1 MLTTQGRPTIYAAA
15 AKRPTTASHK
25 HMPKSQKTKWF
36 RVATEGATTDGR
48 AIQRV
53 WIEQMAKNFNP
64 AKYGAR
70 VWIEHMRGMLPDSA
84 FAAQGDVLAL
94 RTQEVEDGKLGLFA
108 QIKPLESLIA
118 MNKAGQKLYTSIEVD
133 PNFAD
138 TGEAYLVGL
147 AVTDTPSS
155 LGTELL
161 TFAQQN
167 PAANPLAGRK
177 QSAGNLFSAATAFTL
192 ELEPE
197 QPDSAPGPL
206 AQALEKFN
214 TLLAKAMGHDSTPPA
229 PLHRPTGP
237 AQTDFTTALTATQA
251 VIQAFAQQQTQAQQA
266 FANLQQQLS
275 QLQTQHQDMVTQL
288 SKQPQDTQRP
298 TAAGGNGQELA
309 EF

>member
-1 MLTTQGRPTIYAAA
+1 
-15 AKRPTTASHK
+15 
-25 HMPKSQKTKWF
+25 MPQKSKWF

-48 AIQRV
+48 AIQRS

-70 VWIEHMRGMLPDSA
+70 VWIEHMRGLLPDSA
-84 FAAQGDVLAL
+84 FAAQGDVLAVKA
-94 RTQEVEDGKLGLFA
+94 EAVEDGKMALFA
-108 QIKPLESLIA
+108 QIKPLESLVA

-147 AVTDTPSS
+147 AVTDTPAS

-177 QSAGNLFSAATAFTL
+177 ASKDNLFSAATEFTL

-197 QPDSAPGPL
+197 ATE
-206 AQALEKFN
+206 A
-214 TLLAKAMGHDSTPPA
+214 T
-229 PLHRPTGP
+229 TG
-237 AQTDFTTALTATQA
+237 ALTAAVDKFTAVLTKLMGSDKSAPPPDVEKHSTQA
-251 VIQAFAQQQTQAQQA
+251 PDIAAALTAMQDMAQAFSTQQA
-266 FANLQQQLS
+266 KDAKALADLESKFT
-275 QLQTQHQDMVTQL
+275 QLQKEHKDLVTKL
-288 SKQPQDTQRP
+288 SNESGDPQRP
-298 TAAGGNGQELA
+298 AASGGDGYEQA
-309 EF
+309 SY

>member
-1 MLTTQGRPTIYAAA
+1 
-15 AKRPTTASHK
+15 
-25 HMPKSQKTKWF
+25 MPKSQKTKWF

-147 AVTDTPSS
+147 AVTDTPAS

-177 QSAGNLFSAATAFTL
+177 QSANNLFSAATAFTL

-214 TLLAKAMGHDSTPPA
+214 TLLAKAMGHEPTTATP
-229 PLHRPTGP
+229 P
-237 AQTDFTTALTATQA
+237 AQTDFMFTA
-251 VIQAFAQQQTQAQQA
+251 
-266 FANLQQQLS
+266 
-275 QLQTQHQDMVTQL
+275 
-288 SKQPQDTQRP
+288 
-298 TAAGGNGQELA
+298 E
-309 EF
+309 

>member
-1 MLTTQGRPTIYAAA
+1 MPT
-15 AKRPTTASHK
+15 
-25 HMPKSQKTKWF
+25 KSKLF

-48 AIQRV
+48 AIQRS

-70 VWIEHMRGMLPDSA
+70 VWIEHMRGLLPDSA
-84 FAAQGDVLAL
+84 FAAQGDVLAVKAE
-94 RTQEVEDGKLGLFA
+94 EVEDGKLALFA

-147 AVTDTPSS
+147 AVTDTPAS

-167 PAANPLAGRK
+167 PASNPLAGRK
-177 QSAGNLFSAATAFTL
+177 TSKDNLFSAATEFTL

-197 QPDSAPGPL
+197 PSEATTG
-206 AQALEKFN
+206 AVAAALEKF
-214 TLLAKAMGHDSTPPA
+214 TAVVSKLMGSEKPASPPA
-229 PLHRPTGP
+229 VQQHS
-237 AQTDFTTALTATQA
+237 AQTPDIAAALTAMQDMA
-251 VIQAFAQQQTQAQQA
+251 KAFSTQQA
-266 FANLQQQLS
+266 KDAQALAELQGNFN
-275 QLQTQHQDMVTQL
+275 QLQTGHNDLVTKL
-288 SKQPQDTQRP
+288 SKESGDPQRP
-298 TAAGGNGQELA
+298 AASGGDGYEQA
-309 EF
+309 AY

>member
-1 MLTTQGRPTIYAAA
+1 M
-15 AKRPTTASHK
+15 
-25 HMPKSQKTKWF
+25 SQKSKWF

-70 VWIEHMRGMLPDSA
+70 VWIEHMRGLLPDSA
-84 FAAQGDVLAL
+84 FAAQGDVLAVKAE
-94 RTQEVEDGKLGLFA
+94 QVEDGKLALFA

-147 AVTDTPSS
+147 AVTDTPAS

-167 PAANPLAGRK
+167 PEANPLAGRK
-177 QSAGNLFSAATAFTL
+177 TSKDTLFSAATEFTL
-192 ELEPE
+192 ELEAE
-197 QPDSAPGPL
+197 QSEAVTGPL
-206 AQALEKFN
+206 ATALEKF
-214 TLLAKAMGHDSTPPA
+214 TTVMTKLMGSDKPA
-229 PLHRPTGP
+229 PAVQQHSTQAPDV
-237 AQTDFTTALTATQA
+237 AAALTAMQDMA
-251 VIQAFAQQQTQAQQA
+251 QAFTQQQAQDA
-266 FANLQQQLS
+266 KKLDELASKFN
-275 QLQTQHQDMVTQL
+275 QLQAEHKDLVTKLSTQEQGT
-288 SKQPQDTQRP
+288 PRP
-298 TAAGGNGQELA
+298 TASGGDGYVQA
-309 EF
+309 DY

>member
-1 MLTTQGRPTIYAAA
+1 
-15 AKRPTTASHK
+15 
-25 HMPKSQKTKWF
+25 MPQKSKWF

-48 AIQRV
+48 SIQRS

-70 VWIEHMRGMLPDSA
+70 VWIEHMRGLLPDSA
-84 FAAQGDVLAL
+84 FAAQGDVLAVKAE
-94 RTQEVEDGKLGLFA
+94 QVEDGKLALFA

-147 AVTDTPSS
+147 AVTDSPAS

-177 QSAGNLFSAATAFTL
+177 TSKDTLFSAATEFTL
-192 ELEPE
+192 ELEAE
-197 QPDSAPGPL
+197 QPEVVAGPL
-206 AQALEKFN
+206 ATALEKF
-214 TLLAKAMGHDSTPPA
+214 TTVMTKLMGGDKPA
-229 PLHRPTGP
+229 PAVQQHSTQAPDV
-237 AQTDFTTALTATQA
+237 AAALTAMQDMA
-251 VIQAFAQQQTQAQQA
+251 QAFSAQQA
-266 FANLQQQLS
+266 KDAAALAELHTKFTKLEAEHKDLVTKLS
-275 QLQTQHQDMVTQL
+275 Q
-288 SKQPQDTQRP
+288 QPQDPQRP
-298 TAAGGNGQELA
+298 AATGGNGYEQA

>member
-1 MLTTQGRPTIYAAA
+1 
-15 AKRPTTASHK
+15 
-25 HMPKSQKTKWF
+25 MPQKSKWF

-70 VWIEHMRGMLPDSA
+70 VWIEHMRGLLPDSA
-84 FAAQGDVLAL
+84 FAAQGDVLAVKAE
-94 RTQEVEDGKLGLFA
+94 QVEDGKLALFA
-108 QIKPLESLIA
+108 QIKPLESLVA

-147 AVTDTPSS
+147 AVTDTPAS

-167 PAANPLAGRK
+167 PEANPLAGRK
-177 QSAGNLFSAATAFTL
+177 TSKDTLFSAATEFTL
-192 ELEPE
+192 ELEAE
-197 QPDSAPGPL
+197 QPEVVAGPL
-206 AQALEKFN
+206 ATALEKF
-214 TLLAKAMGHDSTPPA
+214 TTVMTKLMGGDKPA
-229 PLHRPTGP
+229 PAVQRHSTQAPDV
-237 AQTDFTTALTATQA
+237 AAALTAMQDMA
-251 VIQAFAQQQTQAQQA
+251 QAFGAQQA
-266 FANLQQQLS
+266 KDAAALAELQTKFTKLEAGHKELVTKLS
-275 QLQTQHQDMVTQL
+275 Q
-288 SKQPQDTQRP
+288 QPQDPQRP
-298 TAAGGNGQELA
+298 AATGGNGYEQA

>member
-1 MLTTQGRPTIYAAA
+1 M
-15 AKRPTTASHK
+15 
-25 HMPKSQKTKWF
+25 SQKSKWF

-48 AIQRV
+48 AIQRS

-70 VWIEHMRGMLPDSA
+70 VWIEHMRGLLPDSA
-84 FAAQGDVLAL
+84 FAAQGDVLAVKAE
-94 RTQEVEDGKLGLFA
+94 TVEDGKLALFA
-108 QIKPLESLIA
+108 QIKPLESLVA

-147 AVTDTPSS
+147 AVTDSPAS

-177 QSAGNLFSAATAFTL
+177 TSKDNLFSAATEFSL
-192 ELEPE
+192 ELEAE
-197 QPDSAPGPL
+197 QPETVTGPL
-206 AQALEKFN
+206 ATALEKFT
-214 TLLAKAMGHDSTPPA
+214 TLMSKLVGGEAPA
-229 PLHRPTGP
+229 PAVQQHSNQAP
-237 AQTDFTTALTATQA
+237 DVTAALAATQD
-251 VIQAFAQQQTQAQQA
+251 VVQSFAKQQTEDAKKLA
-266 FANLQQQLS
+266 DLEGKFS
-275 QLQTQHQDMVTQL
+275 QLQTAHQDLVTKL
-288 SKQPQDTQRP
+288 SKESSDPARP
-298 TAAGGNGQELA
+298 KASGGNGQQLA

>member
-1 MLTTQGRPTIYAAA
+1 
-15 AKRPTTASHK
+15 
-25 HMPKSQKTKWF
+25 MPKSQKTKWF
-36 RVATEGATTDGR
+36 RIATEGATTDGR

-147 AVTDTPSS
+147 AVTDTPAS

-177 QSAGNLFSAATAFTL
+177 QSANNLFSAATAFTL

-214 TLLAKAMGHDSTPPA
+214 TLLAKAMGHEPTTATP
-229 PLHRPTGP
+229 P
-237 AQTDFTTALTATQA
+237 AQTDFTAALTATQA
-251 VIQAFAQQQTQAQQA
+251 VIKAFAQQQAQESQALA
-266 FANLQQQLS
+266 ALQQQLS
-275 QLQTQHQDMVTQL
+275 QLQTQYQDLVTQL
-288 SKQPQDTQRP
+288 SKQPQDTPRP

>member
-1 MLTTQGRPTIYAAA
+1 
-15 AKRPTTASHK
+15 
-25 HMPKSQKTKWF
+25 MPKSQKTKWF

-94 RTQEVEDGKLGLFA
+94 RTQEVEEGKLGLFA

-147 AVTDTPSS
+147 AVTDTPAS

-177 QSAGNLFSAATAFTL
+177 QSANNLFSAATAFTL

-214 TLLAKAMGHDSTPPA
+214 NLLAKAMGHEPTTATP
-229 PLHRPTGP
+229 P
-237 AQTDFTTALTATQA
+237 AQTDFIAALTATQA
-251 VIQAFAQQQTQAQQA
+251 VVQAFAQQQTQAEQA
-266 FANLQQQLS
+266 LANMQQQLS
-275 QLQTQHQDMVTQL
+275 QLQAQHQDLVTQL
-288 SKQPQDTQRP
+288 SKQPQDTPRP

>member
-1 MLTTQGRPTIYAAA
+1 
-15 AKRPTTASHK
+15 
-25 HMPKSQKTKWF
+25 MPKSQKTKWF

-147 AVTDTPSS
+147 AVTDTPAS

-177 QSAGNLFSAATAFTL
+177 QSANNLFSAATAFTL

-214 TLLAKAMGHDSTPPA
+214 NLLAKAMGHEPTTATP
-229 PLHRPTGP
+229 P
-237 AQTDFTTALTATQA
+237 AQTDFIAALTATQA
-251 VIQAFAQQQTQAQQA
+251 VVQAFTQQQTQAEQA
-266 FANLQQQLS
+266 LANMQQQLS
-275 QLQTQHQDMVTQL
+275 QLQAQHQDLVTQL
-288 SKQPQDTQRP
+288 SKQPQDTPRP

>member
-1 MLTTQGRPTIYAAA
+1 M
-15 AKRPTTASHK
+15 
-25 HMPKSQKTKWF
+25 SQKSKWF

-70 VWIEHMRGMLPDSA
+70 VWIEHMRGLLPDSA
-84 FAAQGDVLAL
+84 FAAQGDVLAVKAE
-94 RTQEVEDGKLGLFA
+94 QVEDGKLALFA

-147 AVTDTPSS
+147 AVTDSPAS

-177 QSAGNLFSAATAFTL
+177 TSKDTLFSAATEFTL
-192 ELEPE
+192 ELEAE
-197 QPDSAPGPL
+197 QPEVVAGPL
-206 AQALEKFN
+206 ATALEKF
-214 TLLAKAMGHDSTPPA
+214 TTVMTKLMGSDKPA
-229 PLHRPTGP
+229 PAVQQHSTQAPDV
-237 AQTDFTTALTATQA
+237 AAALTAMQDMA
-251 VIQAFAQQQTQAQQA
+251 QAFSAQQA
-266 FANLQQQLS
+266 KDAAALAE
-275 QLQTQHQDMVTQL
+275 LQTKFTKLEAEHKNLVTKL
-288 SKQPQDTQRP
+288 STQEQGTPRP
-298 TAAGGNGQELA
+298 TASGGDGYVQA
-309 EF
+309 DY

>member
-1 MLTTQGRPTIYAAA
+1 
-15 AKRPTTASHK
+15 
-25 HMPKSQKTKWF
+25 MPKSQKTKWF
-36 RVATEGATTDGR
+36 RIATEGATTDGR

-147 AVTDTPSS
+147 AVTDTPAS

-177 QSAGNLFSAATAFTL
+177 QSANNLFSAATAFTL

-214 TLLAKAMGHDSTPPA
+214 NLLAKAMGHEPTTATP
-229 PLHRPTGP
+229 P
-237 AQTDFTTALTATQA
+237 AQTDFIAALTATQA
-251 VIQAFAQQQTQAQQA
+251 VVQAFTQQQTQAEQA
-266 FANLQQQLS
+266 LANMQQQLS
-275 QLQTQHQDMVTQL
+275 QLQAQHQDLVTQL
-288 SKQPQDTQRP
+288 SKQPQDTPRP

>member
-1 MLTTQGRPTIYAAA
+1 
-15 AKRPTTASHK
+15 
-25 HMPKSQKTKWF
+25 MPKSQKTKWF

-147 AVTDTPSS
+147 AVTDTPAS

-161 TFAQQN
+161 TFAQ
-167 PAANPLAGRK
+167 
-177 QSAGNLFSAATAFTL
+177 
-192 ELEPE
+192 
-197 QPDSAPGPL
+197 
-206 AQALEKFN
+206 
-214 TLLAKAMGHDSTPPA
+214 
-229 PLHRPTGP
+229 
-237 AQTDFTTALTATQA
+237 
-251 VIQAFAQQQTQAQQA
+251 
-266 FANLQQQLS
+266 
-275 QLQTQHQDMVTQL
+275 
-288 SKQPQDTQRP
+288 
-298 TAAGGNGQELA
+298 
-309 EF
+309 

>member
-1 MLTTQGRPTIYAAA
+1 
-15 AKRPTTASHK
+15 
-25 HMPKSQKTKWF
+25 MPKSQKTKWF

-70 VWIEHMRGMLPDSA
+70 VWIEHMRGLLPDSA

-147 AVTDTPSS
+147 AVTDTPAS

-177 QSAGNLFSAATAFTL
+177 QSANNLFSAATAFTL

-214 TLLAKAMGHDSTPPA
+214 NLLAKAMGHEPTTATP
-229 PLHRPTGP
+229 P
-237 AQTDFTTALTATQA
+237 AQTDFIAALTATQA
-251 VIQAFAQQQTQAQQA
+251 VVQAFAQQQTQAEQA
-266 FANLQQQLS
+266 LANMQQQLS
-275 QLQTQHQDMVTQL
+275 QLQAQHQDLVTQL
-288 SKQPQDTQRP
+288 SKQPQDTPRP

>member
-1 MLTTQGRPTIYAAA
+1 
-15 AKRPTTASHK
+15 
-25 HMPKSQKTKWF
+25 MPQKSKWF

-70 VWIEHMRGMLPDSA
+70 VWIEHMRGLLPDSA
-84 FAAQGDVLAL
+84 FAAQGDVLAVKAE
-94 RTQEVEDGKLGLFA
+94 QVEDGKLALFA

-147 AVTDTPSS
+147 AVTDSPAS

-167 PAANPLAGRK
+167 PDANPLAGRK
-177 QSAGNLFSAATAFTL
+177 TSKDTLFTAAMEFTL
-192 ELEPE
+192 ELEAE
-197 QPDSAPGPL
+197 QPEVVAGPL
-206 AQALEKFN
+206 ATALEKF
-214 TLLAKAMGHDSTPPA
+214 TTVMTKLMGGDKPA
-229 PLHRPTGP
+229 PAVQQHSTQAPDV
-237 AQTDFTTALTATQA
+237 AAALTAMQGMA
-251 VIQAFAQQQTQAQQA
+251 QAFTQQQAQDAKKLDELTSKFKQLEA
-266 FANLQQQLS
+266 EHKDLVTKLS
-275 QLQTQHQDMVTQL
+275 QQEQGT
-288 SKQPQDTQRP
+288 PRP
-298 TAAGGNGQELA
+298 TASGGDGYVQA
-309 EF
+309 DY

>member
-1 MLTTQGRPTIYAAA
+1 
-15 AKRPTTASHK
+15 
-25 HMPKSQKTKWF
+25 MPQKSKWF

-70 VWIEHMRGMLPDSA
+70 VWIEHMRGLLPDSA
-84 FAAQGDVLAL
+84 FAAQGDVLAVKAE
-94 RTQEVEDGKLGLFA
+94 QVEDGKLALFA
-108 QIKPLESLIA
+108 QIKPLESLVA

-147 AVTDTPSS
+147 AVTDTPAS

-167 PAANPLAGRK
+167 PEVNPLAGRK
-177 QSAGNLFSAATAFTL
+177 TSKDTLFSAATEFTL
-192 ELEPE
+192 ELEAE
-197 QPDSAPGPL
+197 QPEVVAGPL
-206 AQALEKFN
+206 ATALEKF
-214 TLLAKAMGHDSTPPA
+214 TTVMTKLMGGDKPA
-229 PLHRPTGP
+229 PAVKQHSNQAPDV
-237 AQTDFTTALTATQA
+237 AAALTAMQDMA
-251 VIQAFAQQQTQAQQA
+251 QAFGAQQA
-266 FANLQQQLS
+266 KDAAALAELQTKFTKLEAGHKELVTKLS
-275 QLQTQHQDMVTQL
+275 Q
-288 SKQPQDTQRP
+288 QPQDPQRP
-298 TAAGGNGQELA
+298 AATGGNGYEQA

>member
-1 MLTTQGRPTIYAAA
+1 
-15 AKRPTTASHK
+15 
-25 HMPKSQKTKWF
+25 MPKSQKTKWF

-70 VWIEHMRGMLPDSA
+70 VWIEHIRGLLPDSA

-94 RTQEVEDGKLGLFA
+94 KTQEVEDGKLALLA
-108 QIKPLESLIA
+108 QIQPLESLIA

-147 AVTDTPSS
+147 AVTDTPAS

-177 QSAGNLFSAATAFTL
+177 QSANNLFSAATAFTL

-206 AQALEKFN
+206 ATALEKF
-214 TLLAKAMGHDSTPPA
+214 TTVITKLMSGEKTATTVQQHGTQAHDVA
-229 PLHRPTGP
+229 
-237 AQTDFTTALTATQA
+237 AALTAMQDMA
-251 VIQAFAQQQTQAQQA
+251 QAFGAQQA
-266 FANLQQQLS
+266 KDAAALAE
-275 QLQTQHQDMVTQL
+275 LQTKFTKLEVEHKDLVTKLSTQEQD
-288 SKQPQDTQRP
+288 PQRP
-298 TAAGGNGQELA
+298 AATGGNGYEQA

>member
-147 AVTDTPSS
+147 AVTDTPAS

-177 QSAGNLFSAATAFTL
+177 QSANNLFSAATAFTL

-214 TLLAKAMGHDSTPPA
+214 NLLAKAMGHEPTTATP
-229 PLHRPTGP
+229 P
-237 AQTDFTTALTATQA
+237 AQTDFIAALTATQA
-251 VIQAFAQQQTQAQQA
+251 VVQAFAQQQTQAEQA
-266 FANLQQQLS
+266 LANMQQQLS
-275 QLQTQHQDMVTQL
+275 QLQAQHQDLVTQL
-288 SKQPQDTQRP
+288 SKQPQDTPRP

>member
-1 MLTTQGRPTIYAAA
+1 MLTTKGRPTIYAAA

-147 AVTDTPSS
+147 AVTDTPAS

-177 QSAGNLFSAATAFTL
+177 QSANNLFSAATAFTL

-214 TLLAKAMGHDSTPPA
+214 NLLAKAMGHEPTTATP
-229 PLHRPTGP
+229 P
-237 AQTDFTTALTATQA
+237 AQTDFIAALTATQA
-251 VIQAFAQQQTQAQQA
+251 VVQAFAQQQAQESQALA
-266 FANLQQQLS
+266 ALQQQLS
-275 QLQTQHQDMVTQL
+275 QLQAQHQDLVTQL
-288 SKQPQDTQRP
+288 SKQPQDTPRP

>member
-1 MLTTQGRPTIYAAA
+1 
-15 AKRPTTASHK
+15 
-25 HMPKSQKTKWF
+25 MPQSQKTKWF

-48 AIQRV
+48 AIQRS

-70 VWIEHMRGMLPDSA
+70 VWIEHMRGLLPDSA
-84 FAAQGDVLAL
+84 FAAQGDVLAVKAQ
-94 RTQEVEDGKLGLFA
+94 TVEDGKLALYA
-108 QIKPLESLIA
+108 QIQPLESLLA

-138 TGEAYLVGL
+138 TGQAYLVGL
-147 AVTDTPSS
+147 AVTDSPAS

-167 PAANPLAGRK
+167 PGANPLAGRK
-177 QSAGNLFSAATAFTL
+177 LSKDNLFTASIEFSL
-192 ELEPE
+192 ELEDAPA
-197 QPDSAPGPL
+197 PATASPLSA
-206 AQALEKFN
+206 ALEKFN

-229 PLHRPTGP
+229 PTAPLHRPPGP
-237 AQTDFTTALTATQA
+237 AQTDFTAALVATQA
-251 VIQAFAQQQTQAQQA
+251 IVQAFSQQQAQDSQALA
-266 FANLQQQLS
+266 ALQQQLN
-275 QLQTQHQDMVTQL
+275 QLQAQHQGLVTQL
-288 SKQPQDTQRP
+288 SAQPQDPQRP

>member
-147 AVTDTPSS
+147 AVTDTPAS

-177 QSAGNLFSAATAFTL
+177 QSANNLFSAATAFTL

-206 AQALEKFN
+206 ATALEKFN
-214 TLLAKAMGHDSTPPA
+214 NLLAKAMGHEPTTATP
-229 PLHRPTGP
+229 P
-237 AQTDFTTALTATQA
+237 AQTDFIAALTATQA
-251 VIQAFAQQQTQAQQA
+251 VVQAFAQQQTQAEQA
-266 FANLQQQLS
+266 LANMQQQLS
-275 QLQTQHQDMVTQL
+275 QLQAQHQDLVTQL
-288 SKQPQDTQRP
+288 SKQPQDTPRP